1 MKGNSSFNFLQ
12 CSCPMLKSS
21 TIPSDEFLLW
31 EHYQLRA
38 NLMEVSAKHCKN
50 HSYCTLKFNILS
62 LSAPLHLWSAFC
74 RKLMRLS
81 VCETRGE
88 FTTAADRCTLRYKY
102 QYIKRKHSHP
112 AGWYSTKQGNSPV
125 DMDKSKQKLVL
136 HRPPRVICSWT
147 ELKERLFPTEHWLS
161 VVLVPLL
168 NWKQSVLSGMQNAG
182 RKQEKVFLAMNSRL
196 CTCTG
201 WTEVAQDPV

>member
-1 MKGNSSFNFLQ
+1 MFVILLKILIFFLILQYFRISLIYKCLVSSFYFFFFFFFPPVHNQAIITDSWIQMKGNSSFNFLQ

-88 FTTAADRCTLRYKY
+88 FTTVADRCTLRYKY

-125 DMDKSKQKLVL
+125 NMDKSK
-136 HRPPRVICSWT
+136 
-147 ELKERLFPTEHWLS
+147 
-161 VVLVPLL
+161 
-168 NWKQSVLSGMQNAG
+168 
-182 RKQEKVFLAMNSRL
+182 
-196 CTCTG
+196 
-201 WTEVAQDPV
+201 